1 MYFEDEVRY
10 NDYYGNKK
18 DNYIDWSLGVKIWIY
33 MTFLNN

>member
-18 DNYIDWSLGVKIWIY
+18 DSYIDWSLGLKYGYIWH
-33 MTFLNN
+33 F